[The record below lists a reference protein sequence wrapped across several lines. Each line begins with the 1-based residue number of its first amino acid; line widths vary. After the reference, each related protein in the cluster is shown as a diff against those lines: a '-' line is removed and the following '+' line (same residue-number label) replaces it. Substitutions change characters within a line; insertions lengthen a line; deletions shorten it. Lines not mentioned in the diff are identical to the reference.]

1 MHIHRLRQKIDDGF
15 EYRLIY
21 TVAGGRLHGSRS

>member
-15 EYRLIY
+15 ERGLIY
-21 TVAGGRLHGSRS
+21 TFTGGRLHGSRS